1 MTNIVSPMTRT
12 DVHQHLWPEPFL
24 AALAARSALP
34 RLRRDS
40 GGGWS
45 VELAG
50 EPPAPVD
57 PAAHDPGLRA
67 RLVARD
73 GLDRALLC
81 MSSPLGAEGLPADE
95 ARELLDTWHAAVL
108 GLGEPF
114 GVWGAIA
121 LRDAA
126 PAEVD
131 AILDRGAIGISMPA
145 GALATPRRLERLGP
159 LLEALERR
167 GAPLLVHPG
176 PGLEDA
182 AATPEDPGTTAPWWP
197 ALTAYPAQLGAA
209 WHAWVDRGRARHP
222 SLRVLFAAL
231 AGGAPLHA
239 ERLVARGGPAG
250 AATDPLVFYDTS
262 SYGPRAIDAVA
273 RVTGVD
279 ALVHASDR
287 PVAVPSAHGLGP
299 AGAAA
304 VTRSNPARLLHGP
317 VAGATGLAA

>member
-1 MTNIVSPMTRT
+1 MAAPMTRI

-34 RLRRDS
+34 RLRRGP

-57 PAAHDPGLRA
+57 PGVHDPAQRA
-67 RLVARD
+67 RLAGRD

-81 MSSPLGAEGLPADE
+81 MSSPLGVEALPADE
-95 ARELLDTWHAAVL
+95 ARALLGAWHDAVL
-108 GLGEPF
+108 GLGAPF

-121 LRDAA
+121 LHDAV
-126 PAEVD
+126 PADVD
-131 AILDRGAIGISMPA
+131 ALLDRGAVGISLPA
-145 GALATPRRLERLGP
+145 GALATPGRLERLGGI
-159 LLEALERR
+159 LEALERR

-182 AATPEDPGTTAPWWP
+182 AAAPEHPGTAAPWWP

-209 WHAWVDRGRARHP
+209 WHAWVDRGRASHP
-222 SLRVLFAAL
+222 SLRLLFVAL

-262 SYGPRAIDAVA
+262 SYGPRAIDAMA

-279 ALVHASDR
+279 ALVHGSDR
-287 PVAVPSAHGLGP
+287 PVAAPSPHGLGP

-304 VTRSNPARLLHGP
+304 LTRSNPARLLHGA
-317 VAGATGLAA
+317 VAGAAGLAA